1 MNEHINDDRLDD
13 LVAQLN
19 IIENKLIDPMLAFN
33 YLQDWFISFLK
44 NRALI
49 NSQNQT
55 LVNIVKIR
63 EVSEY
68 NGMIYVDGKE
78 LKISKDLSS
87 QEVNTDMLPYKHE
100 LLRAYGDAENTTVKT
115 ESELN
120 NIPEMYLM
128 DYKEQRHNFLNAEY
142 VRRSFREIF
151 VDADTNFDILKNE
164 LIKNLNRVRG
174 PFEYAMRLLMILGA
188 DYQSEFS
195 SSRLASLDFMITYSK
210 YFKINEINLHPDSQ
224 YKFSEYAA
232 RLQILSSAINYLVV
246 NNLINVQ
253 DSQEGFL
260 YKINERGLTIYFQVE
275 SEYYDTYAL
284 IASDT
289 IEKMKR
295 FTNQLLVEHIRERRY
310 GR

>member
-1 MNEHINDDRLDD
+1 M
-13 LVAQLN
+13 
-19 IIENKLIDPMLAFN
+19 
-33 YLQDWFISFLK
+33 
-44 NRALI
+44 
-49 NSQNQT
+49 
-55 LVNIVKIR
+55 
-63 EVSEY
+63 
-68 NGMIYVDGKE
+68 
-78 LKISKDLSS
+78 
-87 QEVNTDMLPYKHE
+87 
-100 LLRAYGDAENTTVKT
+100 
-115 ESELN
+115 
-120 NIPEMYLM
+120 
-128 DYKEQRHNFLNAEY
+128 
-142 VRRSFREIF
+142 
-151 VDADTNFDILKNE
+151 
-164 LIKNLNRVRG
+164 

>member
-1 MNEHINDDRLDD
+1 LNEHINDDRLDD

-19 IIENKLIDPMLAFN
+19 IIENKLIDPILAFN

-87 QEVNTDMLPYKHE
+87 QEVDTDMLPYKHE

-151 VDADTNFDILKNE
+151 VDADANFDILKNE
-164 LIKNLNRVRG
+164 LIKNLNKVRG
-174 PFEYAMRLLMILGA
+174 PFENGYDKECKVLDRATLAPLDKSLL
-188 DYQSEFS
+188 
-195 SSRLASLDFMITYSK
+195 
-210 YFKINEINLHPDSQ
+210 FK
-224 YKFSEYAA
+224 KT
-232 RLQILSSAINYLVV
+232 
-246 NNLINVQ
+246 NLIGY
-253 DSQEGFL
+253 D
-260 YKINERGLTIYFQVE
+260 ERLGLCHMLVNDGKLKWVE
-275 SEYYDTYAL
+275 
-284 IASDT
+284 
-289 IEKMKR
+289 
-295 FTNQLLVEHIRERRY
+295 EHE
-310 GR
+310 